1 MKKTLSYVIIAGLLG
16 AAHAHA
22 QNFVSNVSK
31 RGTSAA
37 TFLSISQGA
46 RATAM
51 GSAFVAIA
59 DDQSAL
65 YWNPAG
71 LANLEGTGILF
82 DHAKWVA
89 DIQYNFLAA
98 SYSLGDVGTL
108 GLSVTTASSGDMRV
122 TTIDEPQGTGEIF
135 GANDAAVSLAYAIR
149 LTSDFAIGFNPKFV
163 HQSIWKMSASAV
175 ALDLGVQYQT
185 PFKGILLGMS
195 ITNFGSKMKLSG
207 NNTLVLYDLD
217 PSSGGNNERTP
228 ANLSTE
234 AWALPLN
241 FRVGI
246 AYRPELSASHKLVLA
261 VDAAHPSDNYES
273 VNIGGEYTFQNFF
286 AVRGGYKALFL
297 AATEESFTLGAGF
310 KQNLLGNVAITLDY
324 AYSDFG
330 RLQEMQKFSFSINF

>member
-1 MKKTLSYVIIAGLLG
+1 MKKISSNVLLALLL
-16 AAHAHA
+16 AAASAFA

-37 TFLSISQGA
+37 PFLSVSQGA

-51 GSAFVAIA
+51 GGAFVALA
-59 DDQSAL
+59 DDQSAV

-71 LANLEGTGILF
+71 LANLQGTGVLF

-98 SYSLGDVGTL
+98 SYSLGDGGTL
-108 GLSVTTASSGDMRV
+108 GLSVITSTSGDMRV

-149 LTSDFAIGFNPKFV
+149 LTNDFAIGFNPKFV

-185 PFKGILLGMS
+185 PFNGILLGMS
-195 ITNFGSKMKLSG
+195 ISNFGSKMKLSG
-207 NNTLVLYDLD
+207 NNSLVLYDLD
-217 PSSGGNNERTP
+217 PSSGGNNERIP
-228 ANLSTE
+228 ANLATE
-234 AWALPLN
+234 AWSLPLN
-241 FRVGI
+241 FRVGV
-246 AYRPELSASHKLVLA
+246 AYRPTLGEQHKLVLA
-261 VDAAHPSDNYES
+261 LDAAHPSDNYES
-273 VNIGGEYTFQNFF
+273 VNVGGEYTFQNFF
-286 AVRGGYKALFL
+286 SLRGGYKALFL
-297 AATEESFTLGAGF
+297 TSAEESFTLGAGF
-310 KQNLLGNVAITLDY
+310 KQNLLGNVAVTLDY

-330 RLQEMQKFSFSINF
+330 RLKEMQKFSFSVSF